1 MSTAIASRVPADEAA
16 AGPVRARDR
25 VLEMDVLRGIALFGV
40 FLVNMVGFCGAGLMA
55 TDQQLMALPT
65 AALDGM
71 LRNLMHWLV
80 SGKANTLFAFLF
92 GLGFYLQMQ
101 RAQARGADF
110 DRIYLRRL
118 TVLLVLG
125 VVHTLFFW
133 VWDILNLYAL
143 AGFVLYALR
152 RASDRVLLLGGVL
165 LATFSLTAHEAL
177 LEYAGLADWHGHA
190 SPNGD
195 EAVLA
200 RQAAGLA
207 GDYWGLVRV
216 FWEFTLV
223 DWLLTGAI
231 LGWLGHALG
240 RFMIGAWVGRRGWLQ
255 DVVAHLPGFRRVLRW
270 TLPTGLILGGIG
282 HLVGEYGESG
292 RLPAWAYWEILGA
305 ALHHVALPV
314 LATGY
319 LCAIVVGLHTTL
331 GHRLLAPFA
340 WPGRM
345 ALSNYVGQSLIYGF
359 VLFGVG
365 PGLSLAGGIG
375 TSTVMAI
382 VVVAYAAQ
390 VAFSRWWLARFRYG
404 PLEWVWRGLTYGRW
418 PAWRID
424 AASTGA
430 VGTG

>member
-143 AGFVLYALR
+143 AGFVL
-152 RASDRVLLLGGVL
+152 
-165 LATFSLTAHEAL
+165 
-177 LEYAGLADWHGHA
+177 
-190 SPNGD
+190 
-195 EAVLA
+195 
-200 RQAAGLA
+200 
-207 GDYWGLVRV
+207 
-216 FWEFTLV
+216 
-223 DWLLTGAI
+223 
-231 LGWLGHALG
+231 
-240 RFMIGAWVGRRGWLQ
+240 
-255 DVVAHLPGFRRVLRW
+255 
-270 TLPTGLILGGIG
+270 
-282 HLVGEYGESG
+282 
-292 RLPAWAYWEILGA
+292 
-305 ALHHVALPV
+305 
-314 LATGY
+314 
-319 LCAIVVGLHTTL
+319 
-331 GHRLLAPFA
+331 
-340 WPGRM
+340 
-345 ALSNYVGQSLIYGF
+345 
-359 VLFGVG
+359 
-365 PGLSLAGGIG
+365 
-375 TSTVMAI
+375 
-382 VVVAYAAQ
+382 
-390 VAFSRWWLARFRYG
+390 
-404 PLEWVWRGLTYGRW
+404 
-418 PAWRID
+418 
-424 AASTGA
+424 
-430 VGTG
+430 